1 MRVLGLDVGTK
12 RIGVAVSDELGFTAQ
27 GVAVIERKCLRDD
40 IGRVVA
46 FIESYNAGE
55 VVVGMPLRMN
65 GSVGEGSRFVV
76 DFIRELKKSTSREV
90 ITWDERFSTVSAT
103 RALME
108 ADLSRRKRKRVVDK
122 VAAVLILQGYLDRVA
137 QQR

>member
-1 MRVLGLDVGTK
+1 VRVLGLDVGTK

-27 GVAVIERKCLRDD
+27 GVAVIERECLRDD

-46 FIESYNAGE
+46 LIESYDAGE

-90 ITWDERFSTVSAT
+90 VTWDERFSTVSAT
-103 RALME
+103 RVLIE

-122 VAAVLILQGYLDRVA
+122 VAAVLILQGYLDWVA